1 MFKRTLY
8 VLCICILRHD
18 FDLSDSIFQTQC
30 SFIFCY
36 IFVSPRA
43 VDYQKIKTS
52 WWNCVQNYLEL
63 ITASQVN
70 NVAYGPVVQLCQHQL
85 HLLASRVGL
94 VYFRCWWM
102 HPFQG
107 DMWQW
112 RVSKQWGILR
122 VYLSRGLRTDQS
134 EGYLHW
140 QVKLFTNQALIHI
153 YSETWLIQNA
163 LVKNFCVEMDRVLDC
178 TIEQSVGKVK
188 GNEIHQC

>member
-1 MFKRTLY
+1 MYFVFAYCVMISTYQIAYFKRSA
-8 VLCICILRHD
+8 V
-18 FDLSDSIFQTQC
+18 FF
-30 SFIFCY
+30 FGY

-43 VDYQKIKTS
+43 VDYSDQKIRTS

-122 VYLSRGLRTDQS
+122 VYLSRGLWTDQS
-134 EGYLHW
+134 EGYLYW